1 MYAVVLVIHCM
12 IAVALIGVVLIQ
24 KSEGGGL
31 GIGGG
36 GMSGFM
42 TGRSQANLLTRTTA
56 ILAFAI
62 TVTSVSLSILSVRT
76 HGPTSSVLDRAA
88 PAAVPATAP
97 QPAEN
102 KTETPAAAA
111 PASPEQPAPPLP
123 K

>member
-1 MYAVVLVIHCM
+1 MASVLLVIHCM
-12 IAVALIGVVLIQ
+12 IAAALIGVVLIQ

-56 ILAFAI
+56 ILAVGI
-62 TVTSVSLSILSVRT
+62 MLTSVSLTIVYARSHQAT
-76 HGPTSSVLDRAA
+76 TSVLDKMAPEAPTQTPDNKAQPPAPAA
-88 PAAVPATAP
+88 PA
-97 QPAEN
+97 PAEP
-102 KTETPAAAA
+102 PAAPIA
-111 PASPEQPAPPLP
+111 